1 MFPSLRLKL
10 AVAFALVT
18 FVTVVLA
25 ALGMMFL
32 LREREVTAAR
42 ERVGQFGNA
51 VAEQVALRARENYQ
65 ADYISLFLDQRAEEL
80 KLRFLLIDNLNT
92 IIADTDDRLTGQRV
106 DQLDFSSH
114 EFKSNPASGF
124 SFTTWQGQYV
134 FRPDHGGRVL
144 QATYQTTTQSY
155 RVLILVPEGD
165 IAGAWRGL
173 LPRLALS
180 GGVAMLVAV
189 AIAYLLAR
197 SITRPIVRVTRA
209 SEEMAAG
216 HYDQRI
222 TEQGRDEI
230 GRLSRTFNQMAHQV
244 STSHRTMRDLIG
256 NVAHELKTPLTS
268 IQGYSQAMVDG
279 VVQTPEDSDHAAKV
293 INDEAERMRRL
304 VEDLLYL
311 SRLESGQ
318 LRIER
323 EPVRVPA
330 LVQTAA
336 ERVTWLLRD
345 SNREL
350 RLQLPVDLP
359 TIQGDEGRLEQV
371 LANLLDNAV
380 RFTPEGGRITLSAQW
395 SLDSV
400 TISVHNSGSYIA
412 PDHLARIFERF
423 YQVDPSR
430 ARDGHHGGLGL
441 AIAREI
447 VLAHGGSLTAHSDP
461 HTGTEF
467 RVVLPAGKTRPADDT
482 AWRPPSAQSVQS
494 PVTRSEPA

>member
-25 ALGMMFL
+25 ALGMMLL

-65 ADYISLFLDQRAEEL
+65 ADAISRFLYQRAEEL

-106 DQLDFSSH
+106 DSLTFNTQ
-114 EFKSNPASGF
+114 EFKTSRAAGF
-124 SFTTWQGQYV
+124 SFTTWQGQFI
-134 FRPDHGGRVL
+134 FRPDRGGQVL
-144 QATYQTTTQSY
+144 QTTSQNY
-155 RVLILVPEGD
+155 RVLILAPEGA

-180 GGVAMLVAV
+180 GGIAMLVAV
-189 AIAYLLAR
+189 AIAYLLSR

-209 SEEMAAG
+209 SEAMAAG

-222 TEQGRDEI
+222 TVQGRDEI

-279 VVQTPEDSDHAAKV
+279 VVQTPEDSEHAARV

-330 LVQTAA
+330 LIQTAA
-336 ERVTWLLRD
+336 ERVIWLLRD

-380 RFTPEGGRITLSAQW
+380 RFTPAGGRITLSAQW

-400 TISVHNSGSYIA
+400 TISVHNTGSHIA
-412 PDHLARIFERF
+412 PEHLARIFERF

-447 VLAHGGSLTAHSDP
+447 VLAHGGSLTAHSEP
-461 HTGTEF
+461 NTGTEF
-467 RVVLPAGKTRPADDT
+467 RVVIPAGKTRPADDT
-482 AWRPPSAQSVQS
+482 AWRPPSAQPMQ
-494 PVTRSEPA
+494 PPITRGEPA